1 MSEASIYARAAGY
14 VTKRYA
20 DIGDHVKANQ
30 LMAEIETPELDQQ
43 VAQAQAALAQARQQL
58 SQNRASLVQAQAQRD
73 IAKLTAQRYDSLV
86 SRGAVA
92 RQDAD
97 QQESTWKSSEALV
110 DAQQASVSA
119 GEENVHQAQANLER
133 VTALRDYN
141 KVRAPVDGVVTA
153 RNIDVGYL
161 ISATGA
167 GQGGS
172 PLDIPGQ
179 SQPAA
184 AGNEMYRI
192 AQTGTLR
199 ILVNVPQSSAPGIA
213 IGMQADV
220 LVAEFPGRIFPGKV
234 SRTSNSLDPNS
245 RTLLTQVEIPNKDGK
260 LYPGMYAQVRFRT
273 HRDTPPLLIPGDA
286 LINSQAG
293 SQVAVLREI
302 PDQEARRIHLQT
314 IQLGRDYGAQTE
326 VLAGLEGG
334 ETIIVNPG
342 DTAREGNLVKFELR
356 GAGKK

>member
-1 MSEASIYARAAGY
+1 
-14 VTKRYA
+14 
-20 DIGDHVKANQ
+20 
-30 LMAEIETPELDQQ
+30 
-43 VAQAQAALAQARQQL
+43 
-58 SQNRASLVQAQAQRD
+58 
-73 IAKLTAQRYDSLV
+73 
-86 SRGAVA
+86 
-92 RQDAD
+92 
-97 QQESTWKSSEALV
+97 
-110 DAQQASVSA
+110 
-119 GEENVHQAQANLER
+119 
-133 VTALRDYN
+133 
-141 KVRAPVDGVVTA
+141 
-153 RNIDVGYL
+153 
-161 ISATGA
+161 
-167 GQGGS
+167 
-172 PLDIPGQ
+172 
-179 SQPAA
+179 
-184 AGNEMYRI
+184 MYRI